1 LPGSMDRLTYG
12 QSCVSHLR
20 LCIGPVR
27 QASALVHEG
36 RTERRDE
43 GRKEG
48 RKQARKEGKK
58 ERRDCALGQQV
69 RQASALVHEG
79 RK

>member
-1 LPGSMDRLTYG
+1 MPGSMDRLTYG

-27 QASALVHEG
+27 HEG

-58 ERRDCALGQQV
+58 ERTDCALGQQV